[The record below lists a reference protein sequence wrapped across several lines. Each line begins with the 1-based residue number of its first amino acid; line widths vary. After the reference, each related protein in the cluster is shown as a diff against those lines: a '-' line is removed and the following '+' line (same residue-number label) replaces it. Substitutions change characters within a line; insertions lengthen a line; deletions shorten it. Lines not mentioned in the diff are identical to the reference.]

1 MRPSGRLLR
10 AFKGWL
16 DTRAVVRVAGIGE
29 HRGRAGA
36 DADAEVVALG
46 REGAGARRE
55 ARVEAGELA
64 LALVG
69 PERHDARVAATR
81 ERRAGRGEAARARL
95 LALEEAA
102 DGARVRDDLV
112 HLGFGRARDDAQ
124 ELEVARDGRYWRLAT
139 PEQRE
144 AYLKAFNESIVYTY
158 TNRFKD
164 YSGQTLKVDGSR
176 EDGQFVI
183 VTSRIIDPN
192 GGPSVVLDW
201 RVVRVGDDYKVVD
214 LKIEDV
220 SMSITLRREYTSLIE
235 NNGRTVQALIDA
247 LNKSMATLK
256 AKSS

>member
-1 MRPSGRLLR
+1 MTAIARIVLVVAVLLSGLR
-10 AFKGWL
+10 APL
-16 DTRAVVRVAGIGE
+16 
-29 HRGRAGA
+29 
-36 DADAEVVALG
+36 AET
-46 REGAGARRE
+46 
-55 ARVEAGELA
+55 
-64 LALVG
+64 G
-69 PERHDARVAATR
+69 PEGFIRTLADRALNLVTDTSTTMPEKRSQFDALLNETFDMPAI
-81 ERRAGRGEAARARL
+81 GRFL
-95 LALEEAA
+95 I
-102 DGARVRDDLV
+102 
-112 HLGFGRARDDAQ
+112 
-124 ELEVARDGRYWRLAT
+124 GRYWRLAT